1 MSSYTY
7 QHYPQFFTATILEW
21 KQLLRPDEY
30 KQIIID
36 SLLFLKKEGSIIVN
50 AFLIMPNHIHLIW
63 HIQNNYTREKIQL
76 RFLKYTAQQ
85 MKFRLI
91 DTKNPALQDYL
102 VNASDRQYQFWE
114 RNPLSVDLWN
124 KDVLIQKLIYIHN
137 NPLSEPWNL
146 VNYPQE
152 YKYSSASFYEEG
164 IDIFGLV
171 THYDDE

>member
-1 MSSYTY
+1 MAPLSTDTFLPLLVLRPTTFFNNMSSYNY

-21 KQLLRPDEY
+21 KQLLRSDEY

-50 AFLIMPNHIHLIW
+50 AFVIMPNHIHLIW

-102 VNASDRQYQFWE
+102 VNASDRQYLPIAIGMGKKSLKCRSLE
-114 RNPLSVDLWN
+114 
-124 KDVLIQKLIYIHN
+124 
-137 NPLSEPWNL
+137 
-146 VNYPQE
+146 
-152 YKYSSASFYEEG
+152 
-164 IDIFGLV
+164 
-171 THYDDE
+171 